1 MFQCA
6 ETKIWCVL
14 EKSGLLFM
22 ILVPGTEEVENR
34 YDRTARK
41 YQIVIGN
48 SGTLVILQGWELPPK
63 KNEIALETKIKRS
76 EKSKIFTL

>member
-1 MFQCA
+1 MFQFA
-6 ETKIWCVL
+6 ETKILVRAW
-14 EKSGLLFM
+14 KIWLLFI

-63 KNEIALETKIKRS
+63 KNEIALENK
-76 EKSKIFTL
+76 KSKIFTL

>member
-63 KNEIALETKIKRS
+63 KNEIALENKNK
-76 EKSKIFTL
+76 K